1 MNSGIYMWTSPSG
14 KSYIG
19 QAVDLNHR
27 RREFTKFYQ
36 SYAGGRIDNARKKY
50 NNESNWKYEVLE
62 YCSIDKLDERE
73 IYYIGLYNTF
83 KNGYNMTKGGGGS
96 LGYSKS
102 DEQKENFSRILR
114 KIHSDPNSKFNSIE
128 TRKKQSDTHKKLR
141 ADPNSKYN
149 SVEIRYKRSVYMTE
163 KWKNSEYRERM
174 ILSQN
179 TDKLK
184 QERSERM
191 IKLRK
196 DPNSA
201 YNSIETRKKL
211 SNTLKKLR
219 EDPNSIYNSEDY
231 IYKHLTICRSEKHI
245 EKLRV
250 SHSNPIIQL
259 DINNNFIREW
269 ISASEAQRETKNNEK
284 FNVCGILRCCNGKQT
299 IYKKYK
305 WIKSE
310 DYYKQKE
317 DD

>member
-27 RREFTKFYQ
+27 RREFTRFYQ
-36 SYAGGRIDNARKKY
+36 IYAGGKIDNARKKY

-83 KNGYNMTKGGGGS
+83 KNGYNMTKGGGGR
-96 LGYSKS
+96 LGYSNS
-102 DEQKENFSRILR
+102 DEQKENISRILC
-114 KIHSDPNSKFNSIE
+114 KIHSDPNSAYNTIE
-128 TRKKQSDTHKKLR
+128 TRKK
-141 ADPNSKYN
+141 
-149 SVEIRYKRSVYMTE
+149 I
-163 KWKNSEYRERM
+163 
-174 ILSQN
+174 
-179 TDKLK
+179 
-184 QERSERM
+184 
-191 IKLRK
+191 
-196 DPNSA
+196 
-201 YNSIETRKKL
+201 

-219 EDPNSIYNSEDY
+219 EDPNSVYNSEDY

-245 EKLRV
+245 EKLRA

-284 FNVCGILRCCNGKQT
+284 FNIYGILRCCNGKQT

>member
-1 MNSGIYMWTSPSG
+1 MWTSPSG

-27 RREFTKFYQ
+27 RREFIKFDQ
-36 SYAGGRIDNARKKY
+36 GYAGGRIDNARKKY
-50 NNESNWKYEVLE
+50 NNESDWKYEVLE
-62 YCSIDKLDERE
+62 CCDVDMLDKRE
-73 IYYIGLYNTF
+73 IYYIRQYNTF

-96 LGYSKS
+96 LGVQKS
-102 DEQKENFSRILR
+102 EEQKENFSRTLR

-149 SVEIRYKRSVYMTE
+149 SVEIRHKRSVYMTE

-179 TDKLK
+179 TNKIR

-191 IKLRK
+191 IKLLA
-196 DPNSA
+196 DPNSI
-201 YNSIETRKKL
+201 YNSIETRKKQ
-211 SNTLKKLR
+211 SDAQKKLHT
-219 EDPNSIYNSEDY
+219 DPNSVYNSEEY
-231 IYKHLTICRSEKHI
+231 IHKHLTICRSEKHI

-269 ISASEAQRETKNNEK
+269 ISASEAQRETKSNEK

-299 IYKKYK
+299 LYKNCK
-305 WIKSE
+305 WMKAE
-310 DYYKQKE
+310 DYYKQ
-317 DD
+317 DDKIYES